1 MDDRSFLMGWIIT
14 QATGMTTTALTIMA
28 VGVALLFVM
37 AKYNGA
43 GAGASTDEGGDYDE

>member
-1 MDDRSFLMGWIIT
+1 
-14 QATGMTTTALTIMA
+14 MTTTALTIMA